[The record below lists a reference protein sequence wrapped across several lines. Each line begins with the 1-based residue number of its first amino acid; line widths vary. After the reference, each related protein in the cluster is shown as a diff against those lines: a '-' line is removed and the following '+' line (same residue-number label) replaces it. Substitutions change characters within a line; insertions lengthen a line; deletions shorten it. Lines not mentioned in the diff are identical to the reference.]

1 MTVYYNKKITGP
13 TEEVEIVKRHLA
25 PERAGGPKWLAK
37 VIITLIASRKPH
49 VCKVQPLLKG
59 AH

>member
-25 PERAGGPKWLAK
+25 PERAGGPK
-37 VIITLIASRKPH
+37 
-49 VCKVQPLLKG
+49 
-59 AH
+59 